1 MPVGLK
7 ESTVWGYKQI
17 WNQHLKPHFAGVK
30 LKDYRTHHGSQL
42 LTTLAKKLGRRTV
55 TNTKNLMSAIFTLR
69 REHGLI
75 ETPMPRYEAAD
86 SHHRAR

>member
-1 MPVGLK
+1 MICHVWLLMPVGLK

-69 REHGLI
+69 REHGV
-75 ETPMPRYEAAD
+75 AA
-86 SHHRAR
+86 